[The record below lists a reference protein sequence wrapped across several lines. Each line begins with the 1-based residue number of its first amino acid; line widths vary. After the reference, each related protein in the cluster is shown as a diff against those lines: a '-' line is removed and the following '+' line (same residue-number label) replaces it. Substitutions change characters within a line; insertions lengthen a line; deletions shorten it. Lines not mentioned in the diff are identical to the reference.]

1 MCSIPSGGKNNNKQR
16 KEEKMKKFI
25 ALLVVAAVLSMSL
38 MTVQAAEAPAVYTN
52 QDSYIEEGYEGDVWD
67 GVAEMVILNEDGTY
81 VRVENTEI
89 IHVSGVV
96 VTYWTYTAWGT
107 YTVDEEDEEVKVV
120 TLAAPE
126 DVIYVMNDAV
136 TLVEDDDS
144 LLEYFEEET
153 IEINLETLK
162 FAYAE

>member
-1 MCSIPSGGKNNNKQR
+1 M
-16 KEEKMKKFI
+16 EETPKDWEKSLEGVELTGDW
-25 ALLVVAAVLSMSL
+25 AQDLLAVARSQL
-38 MTVQAAEAPAVYTN
+38 
-52 QDSYIEEGYEGDVWD
+52 GYRES
-67 GVAEMVILNEDGTY
+67 ERNFILNEDGTY
-81 VRVENTEI
+81 VRVENTSI

-136 TLVEDDDS
+136 TTVEDDDS